1 MATSKLS
8 KKYQITIPKKVR
20 EKLGLKKGSKVSIK
34 EKGGGQAVLEP
45 VDSLTEKYKGLGKE
59 AWNKLGGADNY
70 LNQERISWDR
80 KN

>member
-34 EKGGGQAVLEP
+34 EKGSGRAVLEP

-59 AWNKLGGADNY
+59 TWKKLGGADKY
-70 LNQERISWDR
+70 LSQERSLWDR